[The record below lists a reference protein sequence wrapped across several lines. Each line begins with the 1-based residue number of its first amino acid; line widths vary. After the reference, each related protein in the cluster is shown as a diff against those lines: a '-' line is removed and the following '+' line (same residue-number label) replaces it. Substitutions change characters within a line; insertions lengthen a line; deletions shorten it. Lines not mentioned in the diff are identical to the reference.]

1 MLGYMHMYMYMHMFI
16 CVCIYMYVCM
26 YVCMCV
32 YTYYIHIY
40 IYIYI
45 YILGPGGWLC
55 RGRNGNTIFYSTFP
69 TKAKAG
75 AGTKKAVS
83 SVTGVGGLGCGAGG
97 RAGAAIFSAFPKEA
111 TQLARSHKEPLLAPT
126 KRGWQMHLTYMYIY
140 A

>member
-1 MLGYMHMYMYMHMFI
+1 MVVSGQE
-16 CVCIYMYVCM
+16 
-26 YVCMCV
+26 
-32 YTYYIHIY
+32 
-40 IYIYI
+40 
-45 YILGPGGWLC
+45 W
-55 RGRNGNTIFYSTFP
+55 NTIFYSTFP